1 VSAYLFQMPSSHS
14 QRIREDSRLTAVK
27 ASSPLRAAMAVTAAV
42 VVVVVVVVVAVACI
56 AARRRV
62 WVVVGGVMVP
72 ARGMRKQ

>member
-1 VSAYLFQMPSSHS
+1 VSAYLFQMPSSHF

-27 ASSPLRAAMAVTAAV
+27 ASSPLRAAMAATAAV
-42 VVVVVVVVVAVACI
+42 VVVVVAAVACI
-56 AARRRV
+56 VARRRV

>member
-42 VVVVVVVVVAVACI
+42 VVVVVVAVACI

>member
-1 VSAYLFQMPSSHS
+1 VSAYLFQMPSSRS

-42 VVVVVVVVVAVACI
+42 VVVVVVAVACI

>member
-1 VSAYLFQMPSSHS
+1 VSAYLFQMPSSHF

-27 ASSPLRAAMAVTAAV
+27 ASSPLRAAMAATAAV
-42 VVVVVVVVVAVACI
+42 VVVVAAVACI
-56 AARRRV
+56 VARRRV

>member
-1 VSAYLFQMPSSHS
+1 VSAYLFQMPSSHF
-14 QRIREDSRLTAVK
+14 QRIREDSRLMAAK

-42 VVVVVVVVVAVACI
+42 VVVVVAVACT
-56 AARRRV
+56 AARRLV